1 MKSSMARF
9 VAAYRWELLLFLV
22 APAVAR
28 LANDLTSSVFDSYFD
43 SGWLEGRFSYFGH
56 GAVGEPGHCGCIG
69 RLLCTSA
76 RLGTGAPGAGL
87 GLQASVVRDLRAVR
101 VRIGSHCAFIHRP
114 ANRCCSIRFRG
125 HRLRDVGIPGVAT
138 CAGGVCTAGISAQPH
153 PCVLLFPDHF
163 ELYAAS
169 PVGVARQ
176 PGTGDL
182 PPRGDGRWLGWQSR
196 GGGAC
201 LRGC

>member
-56 GAVGEPGHCGCIG
+56 GAVGNLVTAVVLGVCY
-69 RLLCTSA
+69 A
-76 RLGTGAPGAGL
+76 RVRGL
-87 GLQASVVRDLRAVR
+87 GRELLTLVWGYKLTVSAIFALFWFASAAIVPSFVDPQTDIAAYALVA
-101 VRIGSHCAFIHRP
+101 HRQ
-114 ANRCCSIRFRG
+114 
-125 HRLRDVGIPGVAT
+125 LDVGIPGAAT

-153 PCVLLFPDHF
+153 PCVLLVPHHPA
-163 ELYAAS
+163 LCAASPTAS

-176 PGTGDL
+176 LDMGDIL
-182 PPRGDGRWLGWQSR
+182 
-196 GGGAC
+196 
-201 LRGC
+201 LRGVLRCVGR